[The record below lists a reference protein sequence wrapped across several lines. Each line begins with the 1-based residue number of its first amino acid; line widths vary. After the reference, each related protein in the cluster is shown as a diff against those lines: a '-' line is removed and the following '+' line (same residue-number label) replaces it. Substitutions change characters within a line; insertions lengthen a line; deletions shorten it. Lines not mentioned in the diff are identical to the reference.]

1 MHPTLQNAF
10 SRERVI
16 EKLQFASLSKELAL
30 ESAVTLS
37 RLLLHSPDL
46 AEPRVARSL
55 GGENAAKA
63 WGVDPSGVSRYFILE
78 CFT

>member
-1 MHPTLQNAF
+1 MHPTLQNAL

-16 EKLQFASLSKELAL
+16 EKLRFAPLSKELAL
-30 ESAVTLS
+30 ESAVTFS

-46 AEPRVARSL
+46 AELRVGRNL

-78 CFT
+78 CFA